1 MRNLAEQNIANF
13 RSNLQ
18 SNYCKNR
25 YYTRIFILTVSIFY
39 FTIFIFRQGRK
50 HISTKEHIRKAEAFI
65 VEPDIYNLHIIPLN
79 QYQEKTINRHYSS
92 LDDVQQRVT
101 IITRTNAIDNM
112 PYFMVLYRSIRK
124 YYPALNIVFG
134 DEAIPNNKL
143 NSIIYHIYTFVFLV
157 FYGITV

>member
-1 MRNLAEQNIANF
+1 MYLFTLFVLPFLSVESFHLSIAVKGCELMRNLAEQNIANF

-39 FTIFIFRQGRK
+39 FTIFIFRKGRK

-79 QYQEKTINRHYSS
+79 QYQEKTINRHYKSMMQIH
-92 LDDVQQRVT
+92 LL
-101 IITRTNAIDNM
+101 A
-112 PYFMVLYRSIRK
+112 
-124 YYPALNIVFG
+124 
-134 DEAIPNNKL
+134 
-143 NSIIYHIYTFVFLV
+143 
-157 FYGITV
+157 